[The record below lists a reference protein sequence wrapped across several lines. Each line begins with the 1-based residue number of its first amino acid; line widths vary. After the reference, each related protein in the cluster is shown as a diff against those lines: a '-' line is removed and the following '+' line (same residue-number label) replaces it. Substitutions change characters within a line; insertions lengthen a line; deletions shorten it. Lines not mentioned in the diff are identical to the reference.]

1 MVHAYYTRLTT
12 SSRNIMRDIMLVNP
26 SGLQGH
32 AMGIDMNIEHLIG
45 YLKVCIF
52 SISRLL
58 LTALSQ
64 GFICCKGNL
73 CRLGSSW
80 EYLSGSQLPSAHQEA
95 RDEEL
100 GDQLPGFNTQEYPSS
115 RSCDTYC

>member
-1 MVHAYYTRLTT
+1 
-12 SSRNIMRDIMLVNP
+12 MRDIMLVNP

-52 SISRLL
+52 SISHLL

-73 CRLGSSW
+73 C
-80 EYLSGSQLPSAHQEA
+80 
-95 RDEEL
+95 
-100 GDQLPGFNTQEYPSS
+100 
-115 RSCDTYC
+115 